1 MLRAEKNYDFRK
13 RLCKPHHKIDHTA
26 KAIEAQGCFCFR
38 DGIAIF
44 ADGGELASLA
54 ARDLCECL
62 KISFDISARIT
73 ENEGDAAVKI
83 LVKPEACCENAVGY
97 KGRRTVITEDEIR
110 IFGYDERGAAQG
122 VYDLEEE
129 MSRKA
134 VPTLDCNDSRKRPAF
149 SPRMVH
155 SGYGMDE
162 FPDDYLSVIAHS
174 GFDAILVFVK
184 DATHSAHGE
193 CDFADIVRRASR
205 YGIDVYA
212 YSYLQNFTHPTSE
225 GAKEKYA
232 EIYGG
237 IFKSIPGLR
246 GMVFV
251 GESIEFPSNDP
262 HVARRH
268 YYETSPDGI
277 PDGKISPGWYPCSD
291 YPEWIS
297 LVRDSIRAVSRDA
310 DVVFWT
316 YNFGFVS
323 REERVALL
331 EKLPTDISLLV
342 TYEMFDTYEMGEG
355 VGMVMDY
362 TVSHVG
368 PSKYFV
374 SEAEV
379 ASRRG
384 IRLYAM
390 TNTAGR
396 TWDFGT
402 VPYEPFPHQWHKRA
416 ESILESRE
424 RYGLSGL
431 MESHHYG
438 FLPSFISRLIS
449 GDFTLGE
456 KTYGERLADIA
467 KEFAPESPEK
477 FNTAMDLLSKSIEHY
492 VPSDENQ
499 YGPFRTGPSFPLC
512 LCRAMKV
519 PAEAG
524 AHFGNRIYHVMG
536 RNYDDWGLHDPYCLR
551 VRAET
556 EEAKK
561 ARALVRSA
569 LRELRGIEKKN
580 EKLQRLINLVSFIE
594 KCYVTA
600 IHHKQFYIQRYK
612 LLSATTKSQIA
623 GAINILEKIGRAE
636 LKNAASAIPLVRRD
650 SAIGFEASMGYQ
662 CDEKAL
668 LWKIKQIN
676 YMLDAEIGLYKRSVD
691 EAYPKNRY
699 FKFPADVR

>member
-1 MLRAEKNYDFRK
+1 MLRVEKNYDFRE
-13 RLCKPHHKIDHTA
+13 RLCKPHHKINHTA
-26 KAIEAQGCFCFR
+26 KSLRTKGHFCFY
-38 DGIAIF
+38 DGISIF
-44 ADGGELASLA
+44 ADGGELALLA
-54 ARDLCECL
+54 AKDLCDYL
-62 KISFDISARIT
+62 KISFDVTAHIA
-73 ENEGDAAVKI
+73 ENDGEAAVKI

-97 KGRRTVITEDEIR
+97 KGRRTVITEDGVSV
-110 IFGYDERGAAQG
+110 FGYDERGAAQG
-122 VYDLEEE
+122 VYDLEAD
-129 MSRKA
+129 MSCA
-134 VPTLDCNDSRKRPAF
+134 SAPSLAFCDSRKRPAF

-155 SGYGMDE
+155 SGYGIDE
-162 FPDDYLSVIAHS
+162 FPNDYLSVIAHS
-174 GFDAILVFVK
+174 DFDAILVFVK

-193 CDFADIVRRASR
+193 CDFADIVRRAAR

-212 YSYLQNFTHPTSE
+212 YSYLQNFTHPGSE

-237 IFKSIPGLR
+237 IFKSIPGLG

-297 LVRDSIRAVSRDA
+297 LVRDSIREVSPDA

-368 PSKYFV
+368 PSEYFV

-379 ASRRG
+379 AKRRG
-384 IRLYAM
+384 IKLYAM

-396 TWDFGT
+396 TWDFG
-402 VPYEPFPHQWHKRA
+402 VIPYEPFPHQWHRRT

-424 RYGLSGL
+424 KYGLCGL
-431 MESHHYG
+431 MESHHFG

-449 GDFTLGE
+449 GDFTIGA
-456 KTYGERLADIA
+456 KTYGERFAEIA
-467 KEFAPESPEK
+467 EEFAPKNPEK
-477 FNTAMDLLSKSIEHY
+477 FNTGMDLLSKSIEHY

-499 YGPFRTGPSFPLC
+499 YGPFRIGPSFPLC

-519 PAEAG
+519 PAEEG
-524 AHFGNRIYHVMG
+524 AHFGNRIYHVIG
-536 RNYDDWGLHDPYCLR
+536 RNYDDWGLHDPYSLR
-551 VRAET
+551 VRAELS
-556 EEAKK
+556 EAKE
-561 ARALVRSA
+561 ARRLVRSA
-569 LRELRGIEKKN
+569 LRELRGIEDKN
-580 EKLQRLINLVSFIE
+580 EKLERLVNLVSFIE
-594 KCYVTA
+594 KCYTTA

-612 LLSATTKSQIA
+612 LLSATSKAQISN
-623 GAINILEKIGRAE
+623 AIKTLEKIGCAE
-636 LKNAASAIPLVRRD
+636 LKNAQSAISIVKRD

-676 YMLDAEIGLYKRSVD
+676 YMLDAEIGLYKRSFD
-691 EAYPKNRY
+691 ENYPKNRY